1 MHIDVTNHYDIL
13 GVNSNASQE
22 EIRRSF
28 RYLAL
33 KYHPDRNKNT
43 EEAKQK
49 FMQIVESYEVLSDA
63 QARMQYDMNT
73 FHALY
78 DYKSKWQKGAAYA
91 DFDKVYNYSKRRR
104 GFNSAGGMRGRSND
118 AKNNDTLRYI
128 SKRTGAKIRKAPMV
142 LINCLASAVRSVT
155 VTNAEE

>member
-13 GVNSNASQE
+13 GVNYDASQE
-22 EIRRSF
+22 EIRSSF

-33 KYHPDRNKNT
+33 KYHPDRNKNS

-49 FMQIVESYEVLSDA
+49 FMQIVESYEVLSDT
-63 QARMQYDMNT
+63 QAKTQYDMNT
-73 FHALY
+73 FYALY
-78 DYKSKWQKGAAYA
+78 DYKSKRQKRAVYA
-91 DFDKVYNYSKRRR
+91 DFDKVYNYAKRRH
-104 GFNSAGGMRGRSND
+104 GFNSASGIGRRSNN
-118 AKNNDTLRYI
+118 AKNKGTMRYI

>member
-13 GVNSNASQE
+13 GVNNNASQE

-63 QARMQYDMNT
+63 QARTQYDMNM

-78 DYKSKWQKGAAYA
+78 DYKSRWRKHVAYA
-91 DFDKVYNYSKRRR
+91 DFDKVYNYAKRRS
-104 GFNSAGGMRGRSND
+104 GFNSAGGMRGRSKN
-118 AKNNDTLRYI
+118 AKNNGTMRYI

-142 LINCLASAVRSVT
+142 LINYLASAVRSVT

>member
-13 GVNSNASQE
+13 GVNNNASQE
-22 EIRRSF
+22 EIRTSF

-33 KYHPDRNKNT
+33 KYHPDRNKNS

-63 QARMQYDMNT
+63 QARTQYDMNT
-73 FHALY
+73 FHGLY
-78 DYKSKWQKGAAYA
+78 DYKSKRHKHAVYA
-91 DFDKVYNYSKRRR
+91 DFDKVYNYAKRRS
-104 GFNSAGGMRGRSND
+104 GFSSAGGIGGRS
-118 AKNNDTLRYI
+118 KNPKNKGTMRYT

>member
-13 GVNSNASQE
+13 GVNNNASPE

-63 QARMQYDMNT
+63 QARTQYDMNT
-73 FHALY
+73 FHPLY
-78 DYKSKWQKGAAYA
+78 DYKSKWQKRAAYA
-91 DFDKVYNYSKRRR
+91 DFDKVYNYAKRRS
-104 GFNSAGGMRGRSND
+104 GFNSAGGMRGRSKKT
-118 AKNNDTLRYI
+118 KNNGTMRYI

>member
-1 MHIDVTNHYDIL
+1 MHIDVKNYYDIL
-13 GVNSNASQE
+13 GVNNNASLE
-22 EIRRSF
+22 EIRSSF

-33 KYHPDRNKNT
+33 KYHPDRNKNS

-63 QARMQYDMNT
+63 QARRQYDMNT
-73 FHALY
+73 FHSLY
-78 DYKSKWQKGAAYA
+78 DYKSKWQKRAAYA
-91 DFDKVYNYSKRRR
+91 DFDKVYNYAKRRG
-104 GFNSAGGMRGRSND
+104 GFNSAGGIRGRSNN
-118 AKNNDTLRYI
+118 AKNNGTMRYI

-142 LINCLASAVRSVT
+142 LINSLASAVRSVT

>member
-1 MHIDVTNHYDIL
+1 MHINVTNHYDIL
-13 GVNSNASQE
+13 GVNNNASQE

-63 QARMQYDMNT
+63 RARTLYDMNT
-73 FHALY
+73 FHPLY
-78 DYKSKWQKGAAYA
+78 DYKSKWQKRAAYS
-91 DFDKVYNYSKRRR
+91 DFDKLYNYAKRRS
-104 GFNSAGGMRGRSND
+104 GFKSTGSIRGRSKN
-118 AKNNDTLRYI
+118 AKNNGTMRYI

>member
-13 GVNSNASQE
+13 GVNNNSSQE

-33 KYHPDRNKNT
+33 KYHPDRNKNS

-49 FMQIVESYEVLSDA
+49 FMQIIESYEVLSDA
-63 QARMQYDMNT
+63 QARMQYDMNI

-78 DYKSKWQKGAAYA
+78 DYKSKRQKRAAYA
-91 DFDKVYNYSKRRR
+91 DFDKVYNYAKKRR
-104 GFNSAGGMRGRSND
+104 GFNSAGGIGGRSNN
-118 AKNNDTLRYI
+118 AINKGTMRYI
-128 SKRTGAKIRKAPMV
+128 SKRTGIKIRKAPMV

>member
-1 MHIDVTNHYDIL
+1 MTDHYEVL
-13 GVNSNASQE
+13 GVSNTASQT
-22 EIRRSF
+22 EIKRSF
-28 RYLAL
+28 RTLAL
-33 KYHPDRNKNT
+33 KYHPDRNRNS

-63 QARMQYDMNT
+63 QARTQYDMNM

-78 DYKSKWQKGAAYA
+78 DYKSKWQKRAAYA
-91 DFDKVYNYSKRRR
+91 DFDKVYNYAKRRR
-104 GFNSAGGMRGRSND
+104 GFNSAGGIGGRSSN
-118 AKNNDTLRYI
+118 AKNKGTMRYI

-142 LINCLASAVRSVT
+142 LIHCLASAVRSVT

>member
-1 MHIDVTNHYDIL
+1 MHIDVTSHYDIL
-13 GVNSNASQE
+13 GVNNNASQE

-33 KYHPDRNKNT
+33 KHHPDRNKNS
-43 EEAKQK
+43 EEAKRK

-63 QARMQYDMNT
+63 QARTQYDMNM
-73 FHALY
+73 FHALH
-78 DYKSKWQKGAAYA
+78 DYKTKRQKRAAYA
-91 DFDKVYNYSKRRR
+91 DFDRVYNYAKRRR
-104 GFNSAGGMRGRSND
+104 GFNSAGGIGGRSNN
-118 AKNNDTLRYI
+118 AKKGTMRYI

-142 LINCLASAVRSVT
+142 LINCLASAVRSVA